1 MSAPIL
7 AIETSCDETA
17 AAVVAGRRILS
28 SVIASQAELHAPY
41 GGVVPEVAARH
52 HLGTVNAVVDRA
64 LEEAGLE
71 LEDVDRIA
79 VTQSPGLIGA
89 LLVGVATAKSL
100 AYATGKPL
108 VMVDHLAGHIAALWL
123 EPVALDPPFVSLI
136 ASGGHTRLDLV
147 TDYAAPRMLGQTIDD
162 AAGEAIDKGARLL
175 GLGYPGG
182 PALERLAAT
191 GDRGA
196 HRFPIG
202 LEGRGRRDF
211 SFAGVKTALLYSVRE
226 LGEAVEDGPRR
237 PGRLLPGGRDAAAV
251 GPPDRRRAGGGR
263 AARSRWPA
271 ASPPTGACAS
281 WWGRPPSAPA
291 CAWRCPTATLCTDNA
306 AMIGAAAQF
315 AAAVPWPD
323 YVGLDAMA
331 TAPPE
336 ASRVRRLW
344 RPRAGERAGGAAC
357 RAVARRRR
365 RRRLA
370 LAAAGPGRG
379 GRAGGGRAATAPT
392 CGARRS
398 PPPPAG
404 ATCSR
409 RTGRRSGPPPATSR
423 RRSCCWPARRRSPR
437 RRPTAPRR
445 RPRSRPARRR
455 SRPACAGSA
464 PRSGTATA
472 CC

>member
-1 MSAPIL
+1 MNGPIL

-17 AAVVAGRRILS
+17 AAVVQGREVRS

-79 VTQSPGLIGA
+79 VTQAPGLIGA
-89 LLVGVATAKSL
+89 LLVGVATAKAL
-100 AYATGKPL
+100 AYVTGKPL

-147 TDYAAPRMLGQTIDD
+147 TDYAAPQILGQTIDD

-202 LEGRGRRDF
+202 LEGRGGRDF

-226 LGEAVEDGPRR
+226 LGEAVEDARADLAASYQEAVMR
-237 PGRLLPGGRDAAAV
+237 PLSDRLIAAALEEGVPAVALAGGVAANGRLRELVGEAAERAGLRMAV
-251 GPPDRRRAGGGR
+251 PDR
-263 AARSRWPA
+263 
-271 ASPPTGACAS
+271 
-281 WWGRPPSAPA
+281 
-291 CAWRCPTATLCTDNA
+291 TLCTDNA

-315 AAAVPWPD
+315 AETIPWPD
-323 YVGLDAMA
+323 YVGMDAMA
-331 TAPPE
+331 TAPP
-336 ASRVRRLW
+336 
-344 RPRAGERAGGAAC
+344 GGIAA
-357 RAVARRRR
+357 
-365 RRRLA
+365 
-370 LAAAGPGRG
+370 
-379 GRAGGGRAATAPT
+379 
-392 CGARRS
+392 
-398 PPPPAG
+398 
-404 ATCSR
+404 
-409 RTGRRSGPPPATSR
+409 
-423 RRSCCWPARRRSPR
+423 
-437 RRPTAPRR
+437 
-445 RPRSRPARRR
+445 
-455 SRPACAGSA
+455 
-464 PRSGTATA
+464 
-472 CC
+472 